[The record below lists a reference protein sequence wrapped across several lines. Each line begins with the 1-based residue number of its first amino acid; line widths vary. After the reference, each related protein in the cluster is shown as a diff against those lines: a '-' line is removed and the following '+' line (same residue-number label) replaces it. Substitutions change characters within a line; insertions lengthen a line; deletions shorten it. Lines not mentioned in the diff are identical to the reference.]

1 MKNYLAFAF
10 AILLPHVTAAQ
21 QTVDG
26 GQEAFN
32 NHCRTCH
39 VSKPGENRLG
49 PSLAGVVGRKAGTS
63 QNYAYSDAMKNSGLT
78 WDEASLDKF
87 IADPDALV
95 QSNKMKPFNG
105 VSDAAERAKIISFL
119 KKAQ

>member
-1 MKNYLAFAF
+1 M
-10 AILLPHVTAAQ
+10 
-21 QTVDG
+21 
-26 GQEAFN
+26 
-32 NHCRTCH
+32 
-39 VSKPGENRLG
+39 SKPGENRLG
-49 PSLAGVVGRKAGTS
+49 PSLAGVVGRKAGTV
-63 QNYAYSDAMKNSGLT
+63 QNYAFSEAMKNSGLT

-95 QSNKMKPFNG
+95 QGNKMKPFSG